1 MKKLFAL
8 LLALCMS
15 FALCACGA
23 GNAPAAEAPD
33 DGGRVE
39 INMIADYS
47 VQAGDII
54 TVTYGGT
61 DYEMP
66 IFQSTMTWNGGWV
79 MADYMSFG
87 NATRAV
93 EPKSVRSV
101 QELTGNVHE
110 MTNTIEQYSSRFE
123 SVEGDVSQITQDLQG
138 LSATVASQGTQLDA
152 KMDSASAS
160 LVFTEL
166 RSEIAGNTDAIETNQ
181 ANLERYIRFVN
192 GSIVLGAS
200 DSEIKLKLKNNI
212 IYFFSGDDSADESNA
227 IAYFDNN
234 QLYVTNVNTEEH
246 MQIGTETGVDDVNY
260 QILKQ
265 ANGDLI
271 LRMV

>member
-1 MKKLFAL
+1 
-8 LLALCMS
+8 
-15 FALCACGA
+15 
-23 GNAPAAEAPD
+23 
-33 DGGRVE
+33 
-39 INMIADYS
+39 
-47 VQAGDII
+47 
-54 TVTYGGT
+54 
-61 DYEMP
+61 
-66 IFQSTMTWNGGWV
+66 